1 MGSTSDQDRKYDQ
14 KTTTTTLISAQ
25 EGNAT
30 TFRMGLHVQHS
41 GTILES
47 DVNKVTSK
55 YITKFAKV
63 GSEKGCD

>member
-1 MGSTSDQDRKYDQ
+1 MGSTSDQDRKYDS
-14 KTTTTTLISAQ
+14 KTTTTLISAQ

-63 GSEKGCD
+63 ESEKGCD